1 RLVAETLE
9 VAGDEG
15 DIRDLARGDFAAG
28 ELADDGEHAKVQGIH
43 LLVDGRDHRN
53 GGGSRLGKQLDEGA
67 ADAHGSGAHVGE
79 HVAELVR
86 EGVLRVTDANQGADV
101 SGEVAHALD
110 GHGHL
115 ERGDHHA
122 QVGGDG
128 GLQREDFGG
137 ALVQVR

>member
-1 RLVAETLE
+1 WLATTLGVVHARESRLEAAGQQVLHTVGDVDRLVAETLE

-110 GHGHL
+110 
-115 ERGDHHA
+115 
-122 QVGGDG
+122 
-128 GLQREDFGG
+128 
-137 ALVQVR
+137 